1 MENNIKSVF
10 SIREAFSFSWKKF
23 KETWQILVPVT
34 IIILIVSV
42 LTSADSDGNITPLMQ
57 LIQFVWFIAQIFIS
71 MGLVYMSIRIV
82 RGEKIAWTDF
92 KTSAKYFS
100 KFLGA
105 AILLGIPVFVL
116 IIILMAIFVG
126 SAFLSAGSLGG
137 LAGVG
142 IVGMIVGLAV
152 FVGILWYAM
161 VFYFYQ
167 YAVIDQ
173 NKGPVGALKESFR
186 ITKGT
191 RWKLVGFTL
200 LIGLFN
206 LIGMI
211 PFFIGLIITSPM
223 TIIMYAYVYEK
234 VRMHA
239 NGQSSEFPIVQP
251 KEILAVSEEVKTPD
265 APAQ

>member
-1 MENNIKSVF
+1 MENNTKSIF
-10 SIREAFSFSWKKF
+10 SIKEAFTFSWKKF
-23 KETWQILVPVT
+23 KETWHILVPVT
-34 IIILIVSV
+34 IIILIISV
-42 LTSADSDGNITPLMQ
+42 LTSGDSDGDITPSMGI
-57 LIQFVWFIAQIFIS
+57 IQFVWFIAQIFIS
-71 MGLVYMSIRIV
+71 MGLVYMSVRIV

-92 KTSAKYFS
+92 KVAAKYFW

-105 AILLGIPVFVL
+105 AILLLIPLVVV
-116 IIILMAIFVG
+116 IGILMAIFVG
-126 SAFLSAGSLGG
+126 SIFLNAGSLGG

-152 FVGILWYAM
+152 FVGILWYIMA
-161 VFYFYQ
+161 FYFYQ

-173 NKGPVGALKESFR
+173 NKGPMGALKESFR
-186 ITKGT
+186 MTKGT

-206 LIGMI
+206 LVGMI
-211 PFFIGLIITSPM
+211 PFLLGLIVTTPM

-251 KEILAVSEEVKTPD
+251 KEIPAVAEEAKAPET
-265 APAQ
+265 PAQ